1 MHTRNI
7 VLLIIALVLAFGAY
21 MLTKKRKDTFVGDFS
36 IDSGF
41 YTVDHDQFG
50 GSGVLSDPINQS
62 G

>member
-1 MHTRNI
+1 MHTKYI
-7 VLLIIALVLAFGAY
+7 LILVIAIILALGAY

-41 YTVDHDQFG
+41 YAVDKAMG
-50 GSGVLSDPINQS
+50 GSGFLSDPIDQS